1 MNRFRNFLE
10 QKTKL
15 TESEWEFFA
24 SKLIREEFPPKTAI
38 LKKGETEKHIS
49 FIEKGAV
56 RFFIPKEESEL
67 TFAFIFDNEL
77 VCAYDSFLTQTP
89 SLYSAETLSPTVIW
103 RFSYDTL
110 QELYKGL
117 PKSNIIGR
125 IASEEIYLKKAK
137 RELSFLIDTAEE
149 RYLKIFTDRPNLLQ
163 EIPLK
168 YIASYIG
175 VTPQA
180 LSRIRKRIT

>member
-1 MNRFRNFLE
+1 MNTFRDFLE
-10 QKTKL
+10 QKIKL
-15 TESEWEFFA
+15 TENEWTFFT
-24 SKLIREEFPPKTAI
+24 SGLVRQEFPSKKII
-38 LKKGETEKHIS
+38 LKKGETEKYIS
-49 FIEKGAV
+49 FIEKGSV
-56 RFFIPKEESEL
+56 RFFVPNDESEL
-67 TFAFIFDNEL
+67 TFAFIFENDL

-89 SLYSAETLSPTVIW
+89 CQYAAETLTPTVIW

-110 QELYKGL
+110 QKLYSEL
-117 PKSNIIGR
+117 PVSNIIGR

-137 RELSFLIDTAEE
+137 RELSFLLDSAEE
-149 RYLKIFTDRPNLLQ
+149 RYLRIFTERPNLLK

-175 VTPQA
+175 ISPQA